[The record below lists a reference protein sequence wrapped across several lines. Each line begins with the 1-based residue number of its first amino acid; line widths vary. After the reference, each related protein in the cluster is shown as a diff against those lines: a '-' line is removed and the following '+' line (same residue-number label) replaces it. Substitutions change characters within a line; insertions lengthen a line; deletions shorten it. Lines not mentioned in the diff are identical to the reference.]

1 NHGDGHRQNEH
12 EALART
18 LQVLKLAA
26 PHHLIPFR
34 QLDRRLEAS
43 LGFGDKPALITAA
56 DVHADG
62 DLSLILSSRN
72 NTGAIDDF
80 NIRQLGKGNASAIR
94 CCYQDI
100 AEVSRVFACLWEVAQ
115 RNIKPSLSFKHRA
128 DRPASDGKFND
139 ILYLLDFET
148 ISRRPLPVDANPELG
163 LVFLLLNGDIR
174 GAAHG

>member
-1 NHGDGHRQNEH
+1 RHDATDKRKRHIHQHEASIQWRTKRPKEQRKNHGDGHRQNEH

-26 PHHLIPFR
+26 PHHLIPLR

-62 DLSLILSSRN
+62 DLLLILSSRN

-115 RNIKPSLSFKHRA
+115 RNIKPSL
-128 DRPASDGKFND
+128 
-139 ILYLLDFET
+139 
-148 ISRRPLPVDANPELG
+148 
-163 LVFLLLNGDIR
+163 
-174 GAAHG
+174 